1 MYGGWIGTVPVIFF
15 SIIGGAL
22 SDVFGRKPLMLFPL
36 IGYFL
41 SSTVNIICYAFIE
54 SIPVNFF
61 YLNRISSFFGGYSV
75 LWLGVYGYG
84 ASVTKNDDRTFR
96 LTRLDGVET
105 ISKVVGTLL
114 SPYVFEY
121 MGYYGNFCLCTLM
134 IGIAILYLVFFVTE
148 ATIIQKQKEVITEKM
163 DDATDMSICL
173 RLAARAKSM
182 MRISV
187 MVPLQGIR
195 NVICKDRKT
204 ILKFLITLQVL
215 CYLIYTSLW
224 QVSRLTYLYMM
235 LVFDSFTPKDYAHL
249 KVGVALLQ
257 SSFLLFVMPVVS
269 GKLKIHDA
277 LLLGIIV
284 CFEVLSGSLKPFA
297 TSPWIFSLIYMLGSA
312 GMCKYGIL
320 RSLLSKSIGSDE
332 VGKFFSLL
340 AICASV
346 GPIIAGPALRQL
358 YNYTMNTCPGA
369 IFFVFAG
376 IMTLAA
382 IFNFGIFFLRRHL
395 KPVEESAT
403 HDVKNN
409 AAE

>member
-1 MYGGWIGTVPVIFF
+1 MYGGWIGTVPAIFF

-22 SDVFGRKPLMLFPL
+22 SDVFGRKPLMVFPL

-54 SIPVNFF
+54 IIPVKFF
-61 YLNRISSFFGGYSV
+61 YLNRISAFFGGYAV
-75 LWLGVYGYG
+75 FWLGVYGYG

-105 ISKVVGTLL
+105 ISRVVGTML
-114 SPYVFEY
+114 SPYIFEN
-121 MGYYGNFCLCTLM
+121 MGYYGNFCLCTVML
-134 IGIAILYLVFFVTE
+134 GLAFLYMVFFVPEATRTQKQTE
-148 ATIIQKQKEVITEKM
+148 ATTLKM
-163 DDATDMSICL
+163 EEPTNGNICL
-173 RLAARAKSM
+173 TLAARAKNM
-182 MRISV
+182 LQISV
-187 MVPLQGIR
+187 KVPLQGIR
-195 NVICKDRKT
+195 NVIFKDRKT
-204 ILKFLITLQVL
+204 AVKFLITLQVL
-215 CYLIYTSLW
+215 CYFMYAAMW

-249 KVGVALLQ
+249 RVGVAVLE
-257 SSFLLFVMPVVS
+257 SAFLLFVMPVVS

-284 CFEVLSGSLKPFA
+284 SFEVLSGSLKPFA

-358 YNYTMNTCPGA
+358 YNYTMNTCPGT

-403 HDVKNN
+403 LDVKNN